1 MGSLQTQQSRYYINI
16 LNQGLTFR
24 ENTWGPAFIFSH
36 QQKYFSTSEK
46 HDKLKKIGHNGNNV
60 ALWKYFYSMGIYTM
74 MTIIKNITTYLN
86 LYVWGS
92 LADY

>member
-1 MGSLQTQQSRYYINI
+1 MFKMGSLQTQQSRYYINI

-46 HDKLKKIGHNGNNV
+46 HDKLKKIGHNGNN
-60 ALWKYFYSMGIYTM
+60 APSENTFILRELYSDENNKKY
-74 MTIIKNITTYLN
+74 NN
-86 LYVWGS
+86 LS
-92 LADY
+92 